1 MIKQTNFHPAFY
13 LRNRHLQTILP
24 NIIHPPHP
32 KLEKQ
37 RLELNDG
44 DFIDLLWT
52 QTRSP
57 QTLLILHGLEGSVY
71 SAYAQRILNYCNHH
85 QIAAVFMHFRG
96 CSGEPNRLLRSYH
109 SGETGDLKQVILHLK
124 NKGIIDIAL
133 LGYSL
138 GGNQVMKYMGE
149 AETNPVIRCAIGVSV
164 PMSLSICADT
174 MNQGFAKLYQSILL
188 RRLIAKTQQKKTLIE
203 NSKFSFPDPN
213 KMKNFRQFDD
223 HFTAPVHGFD
233 SANDYYKKSSSKQFL
248 LNINKPTLI
257 IHAKDDPFMTAE
269 VLPEASELS
278 ASVTL
283 ETTQCG
289 GHVGFIS
296 SSSILP
302 KSWLEPRIHTF
313 IKQHFNF
320 LEANPR

>member
-1 MIKQTNFHPAFY
+1 
-13 LRNRHLQTILP
+13 
-24 NIIHPPHP
+24 
-32 KLEKQ
+32 
-37 RLELNDG
+37 
-44 DFIDLLWT
+44 
-52 QTRSP
+52 
-57 QTLLILHGLEGSVY
+57 
-71 SAYAQRILNYCNHH
+71 
-85 QIAAVFMHFRG
+85 MHFRG

-188 RRLIAKTQQKKTLIE
+188 RRLITKTQQKKTLIE
-203 NSKFSFPDPN
+203 KSKFSFPDPN

-233 SANDYYKKSSSKQFL
+233 SANDYYEKSSSKQFL

>member
-1 MIKQTNFHPAFY
+1 
-13 LRNRHLQTILP
+13 
-24 NIIHPPHP
+24 
-32 KLEKQ
+32 
-37 RLELNDG
+37 
-44 DFIDLLWT
+44 
-52 QTRSP
+52 
-57 QTLLILHGLEGSVY
+57 
-71 SAYAQRILNYCNHH
+71 
-85 QIAAVFMHFRG
+85 
-96 CSGEPNRLLRSYH
+96 
-109 SGETGDLKQVILHLK
+109 
-124 NKGIIDIAL
+124 
-133 LGYSL
+133 
-138 GGNQVMKYMGE
+138 MKYMGE

-188 RRLIAKTQQKKTLIE
+188 RRLITKTQQKKTLIKK
-203 NSKFSFPDPN
+203 SRFSFPDPN

-233 SANDYYKKSSSKQFL
+233 SANDYYEKSSSKQFL